1 MARDTMSGKLSTIRL
16 LFLGIGILVLFTSC
30 PPAPGKGI
38 LEIRV
43 KDHRAAI
50 DDFARLEVPVES
62 IRLKPR
68 GSWIVLKPEPAS
80 FDLTLYK
87 NGNSVTLFKGEIE
100 SGSFE
105 GFHLKL
111 GKIGGTLKKEKSPVE
126 VNNGVGPIQL
136 SFSVEPNKLTLL
148 IIDLELLDLT
158 DHMGRGYELHI
169 NGYEYN
175 KDGKLIDKVPPG
187 TRAVPP

>member
-1 MARDTMSGKLSTIRL
+1 MTPDFYSGARPITCSL
-16 LFLGIGILVLFTSC
+16 LACIGLFVLFAACS
-30 PPAPGKGI
+30 PAPGKGT

-68 GSWIVLKPEPAS
+68 GSWIDLKPDAPS
-80 FDLTLYK
+80 FDLTAYK
-87 NGNSVTLFKGEIE
+87 DGKAATVFKGAIE

-126 VNNGVGPIQL
+126 VKNGVGPIQL
-136 SFSVEPNKLTLL
+136 SFLVEPNKPTLL
-148 IIDLELLDLT
+148 IIDLEVFDLT
-158 DHMGRGYELHI
+158 DHSGHGYELHM
-169 NGYEYN
+169 NGYEYI
-175 KDGKLIDKVPPG
+175 KDGKLIDRVPPG
-187 TRAVPP
+187 

>member
-1 MARDTMSGKLSTIRL
+1 MMVKLSTIDPL
-16 LFLGIGILVLFTSC
+16 SLVGGILILLGSC
-30 PPAPGKGI
+30 SPAPGKGT

-62 IRLKPR
+62 IRIKPR
-68 GSWIVLKPEPAS
+68 GSWIDLKPDPAS
-80 FDLTLYK
+80 FDLTQYK
-87 NGNSVTLFKGEIE
+87 KGNSVTLFKGEIE

-111 GKIGGTLKKEKSPVE
+111 GKIGGALKKKNSPAKVK
-126 VNNGVGPIQL
+126 NGVGPIQL
-136 SFSVEPNKLTLL
+136 SFSVEPNKPTLL
-148 IIDLELLDLT
+148 IIDLEVLDLT
-158 DHMGRGYELHI
+158 DHMGRGYELHM

-175 KDGKLIDKVPPG
+175 KDGKLIDRVPPG
-187 TRAVPP
+187 

>member
-1 MARDTMSGKLSTIRL
+1 MVVRLSTIDPL
-16 LFLGIGILVLFTSC
+16 SLVGGILILLASC
-30 PPAPGKGI
+30 SPAPGKGT

-68 GSWIVLKPEPAS
+68 EGWIDLKPEPAS

-87 NGNSVTLFKGEIE
+87 KSNSVTLFKGEIE

-126 VNNGVGPIQL
+126 VKNGVGPIQL
-136 SFSVEPNKLTLL
+136 SFSVEPNKPTLL
-148 IIDLELLDLT
+148 IIDLEVLDLT
-158 DHMGRGYELHI
+158 DHIGRGYELHM

-175 KDGKLIDKVPPG
+175 KDGKLIDRVPPG
-187 TRAVPP
+187 

>member
-1 MARDTMSGKLSTIRL
+1 MMVKLSTIDPL
-16 LFLGIGILVLFTSC
+16 SLVGGILILLASC
-30 PPAPGKGI
+30 SPAPGKGT

-50 DDFARLEVPVES
+50 DDFAKLEVPVES
-62 IRLKPR
+62 IRLKPW
-68 GSWIVLKPEPAS
+68 GSWIDLKPDLVS
-80 FDLTLYK
+80 FDLTAYK
-87 NGNSVTLFKGEIE
+87 NGKAAAVFKGAIE

-111 GKIGGTLKKEKSPVE
+111 GKIGGILKRGEGPAE
-126 VNNGVGPIQL
+126 VKNSVGPIQL

-148 IIDLELLDLT
+148 IIDLEVLDLT
-158 DHMGRGYELHI
+158 DHSGRGYELHI

-175 KDGKLIDKVPPG
+175 KDGKLIDRVPPG
-187 TRAVPP
+187 

>member
-1 MARDTMSGKLSTIRL
+1 MMVKLSTIDPL
-16 LFLGIGILVLFTSC
+16 SLVGGILILLVACS
-30 PPAPGKGI
+30 PAPGKGS

-50 DDFARLEVPVES
+50 DDFAQLNVPVES

-68 GSWIVLKPEPAS
+68 GSWIDLKPNPAS
-80 FDLTLYK
+80 FDLTHYK
-87 NGNSVTLFKGEIE
+87 KGNSVTLFQGEIE

-111 GKIGGTLKKEKSPVE
+111 GKIGGVLKKENAWAE
-126 VNNGVGPIQL
+126 VKNGVGPIQL
-136 SFSVEPNKLTLL
+136 SFTVEPNRPTLL
-148 IIDLELLDLT
+148 IIDLEVLDLT
-158 DHMGRGYELHI
+158 DHSGRGYELQM

-175 KDGKLIDKVPPG
+175 KDGKLIDRVPPG
-187 TRAVPP
+187 

>member
-1 MARDTMSGKLSTIRL
+1 MMVKLSTTRL
-16 LFLGIGILVLFTSC
+16 LFLGIGIFVLFGSC
-30 PPAPGKGI
+30 SPAPGKGS

-50 DDFARLEVPVES
+50 DDFAQLEVLVES

-68 GSWIVLKPEPAS
+68 EGWIDLKPDPAL
-80 FDLTLYK
+80 FDLTHYK
-87 NGNSVTLFKGEIE
+87 KGNSVTLFQGEIK
-100 SGSFE
+100 SGPFE

-111 GKIGGTLKKEKSPVE
+111 GKIGGALKKEKSPVE
-126 VNNGVGPIQL
+126 VKNGAGPIQL
-136 SFSVEPNKLTLL
+136 SFSVEPNKPTLL
-148 IIDLELLDLT
+148 IIDLEVLDLT

-175 KDGKLIDKVPPG
+175 KDGKLIDRVPPG
-187 TRAVPP
+187 

>member
-1 MARDTMSGKLSTIRL
+1 MGKLLTTRL
-16 LFLGIGILVLFTSC
+16 LFLGIGILVFFASC
-30 PPAPGKGI
+30 SPAPGKGT

-50 DDFARLEVPVES
+50 DDFAQLEVPVES

-68 GSWIVLKPEPAS
+68 GGWIDLKPDAPS
-80 FDLTLYK
+80 FDLTAYK
-87 NGNSVTLFKGEIE
+87 DGKAATVFKGTIE

-126 VNNGVGPIQL
+126 VKNGVGPIQL

-148 IIDLELLDLT
+148 IIDLEVLDLT
-158 DHMGRGYELHI
+158 DHSGRGYELHM

-175 KDGKLIDKVPPG
+175 KDGKLIDRVPPG
-187 TRAVPP
+187 

>member
-1 MARDTMSGKLSTIRL
+1 MMVKLSTIDPLSL
-16 LFLGIGILVLFTSC
+16 LGGILILLASC
-30 PPAPGKGI
+30 SPAPGKGT

-50 DDFARLEVPVES
+50 DDFVRLEVPVES

-68 GSWIVLKPEPAS
+68 GSWIDLKPDTQS
-80 FDLTLYK
+80 FDLTAYK
-87 NGNSVTLFKGEIE
+87 DGKAATLFKGAIE
-100 SGSFE
+100 SGAFE

-111 GKIGGTLKKEKSPVE
+111 GKIGGMLKKGNDQAE
-126 VNNGVGPIQL
+126 VKNGVGPIQL
-136 SFSVEPNKLTLL
+136 SFSVEPNRLTLL
-148 IIDLELLDLT
+148 IIDLEVLDLA

-175 KDGKLIDKVPPG
+175 KDGKLIDRVPPG
-187 TRAVPP
+187 

>member
-1 MARDTMSGKLSTIRL
+1 MTQAFFNRVRPITGTFLAFIG
-16 LFLGIGILVLFTSC
+16 LFVLFASC
-30 PPAPGKGI
+30 SAPGKGT

-50 DDFARLEVPVES
+50 DDFAQLEVPVES

-68 GSWIVLKPEPAS
+68 GGWIDLTPNLAS
-80 FDLTLYK
+80 FDLTAYK
-87 NGNSVTLFKGEIE
+87 DGKAGTVFKGAIE

-111 GKIGGTLKKEKSPVE
+111 GKIGGALKKKNSPVE
-126 VNNGVGPIQL
+126 VKNGVGPIQL
-136 SFSVEPNKLTLL
+136 SFSVEPNKPTLL
-148 IIDLELLDLT
+148 IIDLEVLDLT
-158 DHMGRGYELHI
+158 DHSGRGYELHI

-175 KDGKLIDKVPPG
+175 KDGKLIDRVPPG
-187 TRAVPP
+187 

>member
-1 MARDTMSGKLSTIRL
+1 MMVKLSTTRL
-16 LFLGIGILVLFTSC
+16 LFLGIGILVLFASC
-30 PPAPGKGI
+30 SHAPGKGS

-50 DDFARLEVPVES
+50 DDFAQLEVPIES

-68 GSWIVLKPEPAS
+68 GSWIDLKPDVHS
-80 FDLTLYK
+80 LDLTVYK
-87 NGNSVTLFKGEIE
+87 DGKAATLFKGEIE

-105 GFHLKL
+105 GFHLKI

-126 VNNGVGPIQL
+126 VKNGVGPIQL

-148 IIDLELLDLT
+148 IIDLEVLDLA
-158 DHMGRGYELHI
+158 DHSGRGYELHM

-175 KDGKLIDKVPPG
+175 KDGKLIDRVPPG
-187 TRAVPP
+187 

>member
-1 MARDTMSGKLSTIRL
+1 MAENARMEKLSTTRL
-16 LFLGIGILVLFTSC
+16 LFLGLGIFVLFAACS
-30 PPAPGKGI
+30 PAPGKGT

-50 DDFARLEVPVES
+50 DDFAQLEVPVES

-68 GSWIVLKPEPAS
+68 GGWIDLKPDPAS
-80 FDLTLYK
+80 FDLTHYK
-87 NGNSVTLFKGEIE
+87 KDNSVTLFKGEIE

-126 VNNGVGPIQL
+126 VKNGVGPIQL
-136 SFSVEPNKLTLL
+136 SFSVEPNKPTLL
-148 IIDLELLDLT
+148 IIDLEVLDLT
-158 DHMGRGYELHI
+158 DHSGRGYELHM

-175 KDGKLIDKVPPG
+175 KDGKLIDRVPPG
-187 TRAVPP
+187 